1 MLWETISVVR
11 DLPRLHEIAS
21 VMIRYGWGD
30 LVRVLGIS
38 GALERAGRVLHWHS
52 TSEIS
57 QLDAPVR
64 VRRALE
70 ELGPTFVKLGQV
82 LATRVDMFPPHWI
95 TEFEKLHSQV
105 PAVPYERLHRDLVAA
120 SKGDPAEV
128 FAEFDTVPLA
138 AASIA
143 QVYRATLKDGTRV
156 VVKMRRPGIE
166 GVIQADLRIMEHAAK
181 LLESAVPDSRR
192 YDPVQ
197 IVSQFRRSLNRE
209 LDLAKEARN
218 IDQFARH
225 FADEPLVKIPRVYW
239 EFTNDRVNVQE
250 EIIGMAG
257 VAPDKLRAQWL
268 DPKLLAARGADA
280 VLRMV
285 LEHGYFHADPHPG
298 NVLFLPDN
306 RIGMLDFGMVGMLT
320 NPRRNQIVDLLHA
333 LTRKDAQALLLV
345 LLDWS
350 GESVGDEDRLAYDVA
365 ELLQS
370 YDDLQL
376 KDVKLGGLL
385 NDITAVMRD
394 NNLVLPADLPL
405 LFKTLITLEELG
417 QQLEPEFHMI
427 DHVTPYVERVIQ
439 QRYTPQAL
447 LARGRKSVRETLE
460 VLADVPRD
468 LRHLLRD
475 MRRGR
480 VKVDLDLKRLDQFGH
495 QLDRASNRLTMGI
508 LTASLGVGSSIIMT
522 VKGGPQLFGLPL
534 FGLLGFL
541 IAFFNSLWIIFS
553 IWRSGKHCCP
563 ESGGAIA

>member
-38 GALERAGRVLHWHS
+38 GVLERAGRVLHWHS

-57 QLDAPVR
+57 QLEAPVR
-64 VRRALE
+64 IRRALE

-95 TEFEKLHSQV
+95 DEFEKLHSQV
-105 PAVPYERLHRDLVAA
+105 PAVPYELLHADLVAA
-120 SKGDPAEV
+120 IKGEPREV
-128 FAEFDTVPLA
+128 FAEFDPVPLA

-143 QVYRATLKDGTRV
+143 QVHRATLKDGTRV

-166 GVIQADLRIMEHAAK
+166 GMIQADLRIMDHAAR
-181 LLESAVPDSRR
+181 LLESEMPDSRR

-209 LDLAKEARN
+209 LDLVKEARN

-225 FADEPLVKIPRVYW
+225 FADEPLVQIPRVYW
-239 EFTNDRVNVQE
+239 EFSNERVNVQE

-257 VAPDKLRAQWL
+257 VAPDRLRAQGL

-298 NVLFLPDN
+298 NVLFLPGN
-306 RIGMLDFGMVGMLT
+306 RIGMIDFGMVGMLT
-320 NPRRNQIVDLLHA
+320 NARRNQIVDLLHA
-333 LTRKDAQALLLV
+333 LTRKDEQALLQV

-365 ELLQS
+365 ELMQS

-376 KDVKLGGLL
+376 KDVKIGGLL

-394 NNLVLPADLPL
+394 NNLFLPADLTL
-405 LFKTLITLEELG
+405 LFKTLITLEGLG
-417 QQLEPEFHMI
+417 QQLDPEFHMI
-427 DHVTPYVERVIQ
+427 DHVTPFVERVIQ

-508 LTASLGVGSSIIMT
+508 LTASLVVGSSIIMT
-522 VKGGPQLFGLPL
+522 VKGGPQLFGLPF

-553 IWRSGKHCCP
+553 IWRSGKH
-563 ESGGAIA
+563 

>member
-38 GALERAGRVLHWHS
+38 GVLERAGRVLHWHS

-57 QLDAPVR
+57 QLEAPVR
-64 VRRALE
+64 IRRALE

-95 TEFEKLHSQV
+95 DEFEKLHSQV
-105 PAVPYERLHRDLVAA
+105 PAVPYELLHPDLVAA
-120 SKGDPAEV
+120 IKGEPGEV
-128 FAEFDTVPLA
+128 FAEFDPVPLA

-143 QVYRATLKDGTRV
+143 QVHRATLKDGTRV

-166 GVIQADLRIMEHAAK
+166 SMIQADLRIMDHAAR
-181 LLESAVPDSRR
+181 LLESEVPDSRR

-197 IVSQFRRSLNRE
+197 VVSQFRRSLNRE
-209 LDLAKEARN
+209 LDLVKEARN

-225 FADEPLVKIPRVYW
+225 FADDPLVQIPRVYW
-239 EFTNDRVNVQE
+239 EFSNERVNVQE

-257 VAPDKLRAQWL
+257 VAPDKLRAQGL

-306 RIGMLDFGMVGMLT
+306 RIGMIYFGMVGMLT
-320 NPRRNQIVDLLHA
+320 NARRNQIVDLLHA
-333 LTRKDAQALLLV
+333 LTRKDEQALLQV

-350 GESVGDEDRLAYDVA
+350 GDTVGDEDRLAYDVA
-365 ELLQS
+365 ELMQS

-376 KDVKLGGLL
+376 KDVKIGGLL

-394 NNLVLPADLPL
+394 NNLFLPADLTL
-405 LFKTLITLEELG
+405 LFKTLITLEGLG
-417 QQLEPEFHMI
+417 QQLDPGFHMI
-427 DHVTPYVERVIQ
+427 DHVTPFVERVIQ

-460 VLADVPRD
+460 VLADLPRD

-508 LTASLGVGSSIIMT
+508 LTASLVVGSSIIMT
-522 VKGGPQLFGLPL
+522 VKGGPQLFGLPF

-553 IWRSGKHCCP
+553 IWRSGKH
-563 ESGGAIA
+563 